1 MCPEF
6 WDAISVPPVADNIRE
21 CLGFVAAMAVMAA
34 SAALNYY
41 LTQKTNQQNRDW
53 QLEDQEHQD
62 EREDNALSRRISDA
76 QNAGLSPLA
85 ALNTGAAQAT
95 TVNRATAQ
103 IPSLDSAPLMSYLT
117 DSDMTD
123 KKTESDEKIER
134 MRGDNAYAIAKLQSD
149 TQKGI
154 SQDNI
159 KSNESIASA
168 NRQSSESIASANRQ
182 SNESIESD
190 KLAESARQADNSLL
204 QKDSEMN
211 LDYIK
216 SVNNSNALYAQL
228 QASAESFNAEQLS
241 KVVDSNIDAEKQWCN
256 DMGVTFKVESVSIR
270 TPEDWK
276 KYQSM
281 LSAYES
287 RKNSIMSTY
296 QSYRDANKDNPEALA
311 SLYSKNKSKSGGL
324 SAGLQLPE
332 TMQSLGNV
340 GKLGANGSLQGQFS
354 DGETVSKSEY
364 NERLSMR
371 ALIGNQTLTYPVPR
385 VTYQSPKPVISD
397 WRANTNYK
405 RR

>member
-6 WDAISVPPVADNIRE
+6 WDAVSVPPVAENIRE

-41 LTQKTNQQNRDW
+41 LTQKTNEQNRDW

-62 EREDNALSRRISDA
+62 EREDNALSRRINDA

-85 ALNTGAAQAT
+85 ALSTGAAQAT

-123 KKTESDEKIER
+123 KKTASDEKIER

-168 NRQSSESIASANRQ
+168 NRQSSESIAAENRQ

-190 KLAESARQADNSLL
+190 KLAESARQADNALL
-204 QKDSEMN
+204 QRDSEMN

-241 KVVDSNIDAEKQWCN
+241 KVVDSNIDVEKQWCN
-256 DMGVTFKVESVSIR
+256 DMGVTFKVEAVSIR

-311 SLYSKNKSKSGGL
+311 SLYSKNKSKSGGI
-324 SAGLQLPE
+324 SAGVQLPE

-354 DGETVSKSEY
+354 DGETLSKSEY

-385 VTYQSPKPVISD
+385 VSYESPKPQISD

>member
-149 TQKGI
+149 TQRRTC
-154 SQDNI
+154 QDNI
-159 KSNESIASA
+159 KSNESIAA
-168 NRQSSESIASANRQ
+168 QNRQ
-182 SNESIESD
+182 SNETIAAENRQSNETIEAN
-190 KLAESARQADNSLL
+190 KLAESARQADNALL
-204 QKDSEMN
+204 QKDNEMN

-228 QASAESFNAEQLS
+228 QASAESFNAEQFS
-241 KVVDSNIDAEKQWCN
+241 KIVDSNIEAEKQWCN
-256 DMGVTFKVESVSIR
+256 DMGVTLDVKTIEIK
-270 TPEDWK
+270 TPEDWIR
-276 KYQSM
+276 YRS
-281 LSAYES
+281 LLAGYES
-287 RKNSIMSTY
+287 HKDSIMSTY

-311 SLYSKNKSKSGGL
+311 SLYSKSGSKS
-324 SAGLQLPE
+324 
-332 TMQSLGNV
+332 
-340 GKLGANGSLQGQFS
+340 ANGRLSVGGKIIGQGFNAGVDAGGS
-354 DGETVSKSEY
+354 ESESETQSKSEY

-371 ALIGNQTLTYPVPR
+371 ALIGNQTLTYYVPK
-385 VTYQSPKPVISD
+385 VSYNSPKPAIKD
-397 WRANTNYK
+397 WSSNTNYK